1 MKRLFYY
8 SEFKDVAENSI
19 RVEIHK
25 DSDSEVSATEL
36 LLSADT
42 AQIECDADSLFS
54 PVKVSE
60 LTLNVLTKDIQ
71 KELYTAKANE
81 VSAKVFKNGV
91 LLWFGYLSPN
101 VYSSDYTDETN
112 LLSLEFVDTLSQ
124 LDYFKYRYID
134 TAENKSYIRSFY
146 DIITT
151 VLDRIDGE
159 RIINEIYL
167 SNSLQVDGSND
178 VLGSIMIQE
187 RNFFDESEEAD
198 TCKNVLSEIIKY
210 LSMTMI
216 QYENKYLILDYDAI
230 KTGNH
235 KYVKYDRTTGMNELV
250 TLPVNEVIINK
261 NIYEANAT
269 ISLGEVYNKIV
280 VIGNNNPISNLIPD
294 LLDDEDLE
302 NQNEDKNKYYQKVES
317 IDGEDYSLISAYF
330 KSKNNWIVDT
340 PINGKKEEIKEITL
354 DNITDIYQ
362 GSFFQK
368 VADYKNKDGEPSSL
382 RWTTYLTMIGLAKLS
397 QTHSYGEGLKPKLI
411 AKDYG
416 GSIYKGG
423 YLIANIKYKYSNHV
437 QANTC
442 LIEPT
447 QIYKTGT
454 YVFPFV
460 ENLFP
465 CRLSIGNKWFD
476 GETWQDNEI
485 IQDKI
490 KRNYYKKV
498 LGPTTF
504 LKAHWYYY
512 IDEYGYKRFVTK
524 SAYNNLS
531 DTIKKYDGGY
541 ENNNLVYYY
550 TDENKDTVY
559 TTQEFFYECLLKDKF
574 FLVHKNYDG
583 DRIFGV
589 DKELTNTVSY
599 KLNLINSKD
608 GVIIPIPDNEITEG
622 SLHFEIW
629 TPLDLGKVPQV
640 QQHEE
645 QNYCNAIHISDLS
658 LVYTTDKY
666 TVDIFSKEKYDADI
680 KFENVVNEEYVNDF
694 EDLELQVNTYSE
706 KAGSYSYVI
715 ERVGENY
722 DYIDNILNLNTREQ
736 LKQEEHIITKYYNYF
751 SSPKYIYSNTLNNVG
766 IKPYSLLFE
775 NTLGK
780 NFFLSKWV
788 MNLGDNSIEVT
799 ANEV

>member
-151 VLDRIDGE
+151 ILDRIDGE
-159 RIINEIYL
+159 KIINEIYL

-187 RNFFDESEEAD
+187 RNFFDESEEAN
-198 TCKNVLSEIIKY
+198 TCKNVLSEIVKY

-294 LLDDEDLE
+294 LLDEEDLE
-302 NQNEDKNKYYQKVES
+302 NQNEDQNKIWEEAKTV
-317 IDGEDYSLISAYF
+317 DGTEYRMLSAYF
-330 KSKNNWIVDT
+330 NSKVNWDT
-340 PINGKKEEIKEITL
+340 LPSFIGEITP
-354 DNITDIYQ
+354 NNMEAITS
-362 GSFFQK
+362 GSFFTK
-368 VADYKNKDGEPSSL
+368 TDAYKIEDGEPSSL
-382 RWTTYLTMIGLAKLS
+382 SWNTFLSFIGTMFVQDNMYLSLKKKSYCIFKDGYFIVDLKYYLS
-397 QTHSYGEGLKPKLI
+397 AYKQATSILKESDEIYYNGKYTAGFEHSK
-411 AKDYG
+411 
-416 GSIYKGG
+416 
-423 YLIANIKYKYSNHV
+423 
-437 QANTC
+437 
-442 LIEPT
+442 
-447 QIYKTGT
+447 
-454 YVFPFV
+454 
-460 ENLFP
+460 FP
-465 CRLSIGNKWFD
+465 CRLAIDNYYFD
-476 GETWQDNEI
+476 GEKWVSYTEYNLKVE
-485 IQDKI
+485 
-490 KRNYYKKV
+490 RGYYKTITGVVSGTDYKNAKWFRYEDSYGYWRYVTEKEYNALTPSVKKEFGVFPSINNIPYFNNESNEKV
-498 LGPTTF
+498 LVTEE
-504 LKAHWYYY
+504 YYNECKLR
-512 IDEYGYKRFVTK
+512 DRF
-524 SAYNNLS
+524 YL
-531 DTIKKYDGGY
+531 I
-541 ENNNLVYYY
+541 
-550 TDENKDTVY
+550 
-559 TTQEFFYECLLKDKF
+559 
-574 FLVHKNYDG
+574 HKNKVDEKV
-583 DRIFGV
+583 FGLQ
-589 DKELTNTVSY
+589 KTLTNTVSY
-599 KLNLINSKD
+599 KYNLADSSD
-608 GVIIPIPDNEITEG
+608 GVAIKLPADKVLSGDLI
-622 SLHFEIW
+622 FELF
-629 TPLDLGKVPQV
+629 TPSDLGTVPMYRTDQ
-640 QQHEE
+640 ECAR
-645 QNYCNAIHISDLS
+645 CNAIHISDLS
-658 LVYTTDKY
+658 LTYTTNKY

-706 KAGSYSYVI
+706 KEGSYSYVI

-751 SSPKYIYSNTLNNVG
+751 SSPKYIYSNTLDNVG